1 MPRKNSNAGQPNRAA
16 QIARRASRRDADEQH
31 RKVYGPGSE
40 NLVRVP
46 APVKVR
52 VS

>member
-16 QIARRASRRDADEQH
+16 QIARRASRRDNDEQH
-31 RKVYGPGSE
+31 RKVYGPGSP
-40 NLVRVP
+40 NLVRIE
-46 APVKVR
+46 APVRER